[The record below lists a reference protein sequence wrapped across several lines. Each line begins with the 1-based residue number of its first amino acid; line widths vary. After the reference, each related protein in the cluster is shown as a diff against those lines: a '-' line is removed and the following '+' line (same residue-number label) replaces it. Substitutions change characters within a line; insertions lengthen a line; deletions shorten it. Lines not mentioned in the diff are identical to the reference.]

1 MKLAIP
7 IAVIIL
13 GGICL
18 WIGGNPSRH
27 AQQIVPGTP
36 FEAVLRLLGE
46 PQLEKN
52 ADDMTLCYFRPNFAS
67 AGPIRVGFDSQR
79 KTVYLKIWE
88 DAPPQWDLRR
98 NAN

>member
-36 FEAVLRLLGE
+36 FETVLRLLGE
-46 PQLEKN
+46 PQLEKKPM
-52 ADDMTLCYFRPNFAS
+52 A
-67 AGPIRVGFDSQR
+67 
-79 KTVYLKIWE
+79 
-88 DAPPQWDLRR
+88 
-98 NAN
+98 